1 MEDEKI
7 DQPTKKRS
15 LKTRYIKTRL
25 IKSLDELA
33 SQEFVYFNGKLV
45 HRGWF
50 LNWRSLNIPEPSGGS
65 QIGYLATYQSTKFT
79 VNPFLAAELCF
90 LRKNLRALKP

>member
-50 LNWRSLNIPEPSGGS
+50 LNWQLKMTITFLE
-65 QIGYLATYQSTKFT
+65 QSR
-79 VNPFLAAELCF
+79 LHCAEV
-90 LRKNLRALKP
+90 KEA